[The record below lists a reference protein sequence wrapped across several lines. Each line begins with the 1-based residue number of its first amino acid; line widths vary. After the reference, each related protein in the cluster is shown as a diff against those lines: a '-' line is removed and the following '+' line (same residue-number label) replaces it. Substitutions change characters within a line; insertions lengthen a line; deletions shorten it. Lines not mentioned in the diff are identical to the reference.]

1 MTFERWQLVKTV
13 LYPALKLAPEQRVI
27 FVSEACAE
35 DKFLESQVASLIG
48 YHETGT
54 VVRLRTPR
62 HLLIQMKPRI
72 FQEVEHA
79 TPLLTWFDR
88 YDQGSSFRNRLPVV
102 IGTILAAALIAVLLI
117 LRR

>member
-13 LYPALKLAPEQRVI
+13 LYPALKLAPEQRVT

-54 VVRLRTPR
+54 VVRLRTPG
-62 HLLIQMKPRI
+62 HLLIQTKPRT

-88 YDQGSSFRNRLPVV
+88 YDQSSFRNRLPVI
-102 IGTILAAALIAVLLI
+102 IGTILAAALVAVLLI
-117 LRR
+117 LR